1 MSAAEV
7 LKAARAAGIKF
18 ALDGDDLLLSAA
30 AAPPAAVFDA
40 LSRHKIQIVALL
52 RRGRDNWSDM
62 DWLAFFD
69 QRAGI
74 AEFDGGL
81 PRSSAEARAFEC
93 CVVEWL
99 NRNPT
104 RSLPGQCAGCGGP
117 NHEHDG
123 LLPYGVE
130 PAGLTWLHSRCW
142 SPWYRDRKA
151 QAKAALAMILY
162 TTARAPFIAP

>member
-1 MSAAEV
+1 MLAEPAV
-7 LKAARAAGIKF
+7 PREPFDSLKYIP
-18 ALDGDDLLLSAA
+18 LSASDPKTYLSFGLNIRERFETNRRS
-30 AAPPAAVFDA
+30 PPAAVLDA

-69 QRAGI
+69 ERAGI

-117 NHEHDG
+117 NHEHDV

-142 SPWYRDRKA
+142 SAWHSASSQRLPS
-151 QAKAALAMILY
+151 
-162 TTARAPFIAP
+162 